1 MEIDSPL
8 SLILYYNMMPRKN
21 HNWIL
26 KEGRFTEEERYEIQ
40 QALSQRIDFLY
51 KLALHSDHDKD
62 LQKAL
67 WDDWNRCKLASLK
80 MEWEEIVRGRPRKH
94 Y

>member
-1 MEIDSPL
+1 
-8 SLILYYNMMPRKN
+8 MMPRKN

-26 KEGRFTEEERYEIQ
+26 KEGKFTEEERYEIQ

-51 KLALHSDHDKD
+51 KLAENSGHDEI

-67 WDDWNRCKLASLK
+67 YDDWNRCKLAMLK
-80 MEWEEIVRGRPRKH
+80 MEWEEIVKGRPHKK
-94 Y
+94 